1 MYKDKINYVKIIKK
15 PVEEC
20 DKGNLNICGI
30 FFYSCN
36 LFVAVDSRLMTTLL
50 EIKWCRCGV

>member
-1 MYKDKINYVKIIKK
+1 MCKDKINHVKIIKK

-20 DKGNLNICGI
+20 DKDNLIICGI

-36 LFVAVDSRLMTTLL
+36 LLVAVDSRLMTTLL
-50 EIKWCRCGV
+50 EIKWCRLGV